1 MDLAIYQLEGMVP
14 SRSQRPSDTA
24 TLARGIGEANETN
37 SSIVVWGG
45 GTRMGVGNAPARYD
59 IAIDLRDLS
68 GIVEHSPADLVC
80 TVRGG
85 TTVAA
90 LAAELARAGQ
100 RWPVDVADPE
110 RATIGGTIA
119 SAAPSPSRLRHQH
132 VRDWV
137 IGCTAVLG
145 DGTVAR
151 AGGRVVKNVTGYDLA
166 RLYSGTFGTL
176 AVLAEVSL
184 KLSAIDEAVRA
195 FRVDESAYEDLR
207 HLPLDSLV
215 LTTGHTRGLYVR
227 VAGLAAAVERV
238 SRELARYHA
247 TEIASVAW
255 DQTVHPSTDAADLTR
270 ASVPPWREREVAI
283 GDAMAYLGTGI
294 VFLLGERSD
303 DDLRALRE
311 RCERMGGALVLE
323 RADPSRKRSLG
334 VWGTPRNAPRIT
346 QALKARFDPK
356 GVLAPGRLPA

>member
-1 MDLAIYQLEGMVP
+1 DLREDTIEGVMEASAEILKVAIESGGALSGEH
-14 SRSQRPSDTA
+14 
-24 TLARGIGEANETN
+24 GIGLEKNHFMFWVYGPEDLEAMQRARSAFDPDGAMNPGK
-37 SSIVVWGG
+37 IFPGG
-45 GTRMGVGNAPARYD
+45 DTCAAIPAER
-59 IAIDLRDLS
+59 
-68 GIVEHSPADLVC
+68 
-80 TVRGG
+80 
-85 TTVAA
+85 
-90 LAAELARAGQ
+90 ARAGQ

-283 GDAMAYLGTGI
+283 G
-294 VFLLGERSD
+294 
-303 DDLRALRE
+303 
-311 RCERMGGALVLE
+311 
-323 RADPSRKRSLG
+323 
-334 VWGTPRNAPRIT
+334 
-346 QALKARFDPK
+346 
-356 GVLAPGRLPA
+356 